1 MKLSRRKLSAHA
13 ASRLLKGD
21 DVKSVTKQLAAF
33 LVDTGRTRE
42 LELIVRDIEAHL
54 LTSGTALV
62 TVVSARQLSAEAK
75 QSIDALV
82 TDKRPDVKEVILR
95 EVIDE
100 SVIGGVR
107 IELPGSIADFT
118 VKAKLD
124 KLTTVR

>member
-13 ASRLLKGD
+13 TSRLLKGD
-21 DVKSVTKQLAAF
+21 DTKSVMKQMAAY
-33 LVDTGRTRE
+33 LVDAGRTRE

-54 LTSGTALV
+54 LASGTALV
-62 TVVSARQLSAEAK
+62 TVVSARPLSAEAK
-75 QSIDALV
+75 QSVNTLV
-82 TDKRPDVKEVILR
+82 TTKRPDVKKVILR
-95 EVIDE
+95 EDIDE

-107 IELPGSIADFT
+107 IELPGGIADFT